1 MMPPAS
7 LGEIVQQ
14 RLRRLSFAARE
25 FLEMLAAVGEPLP
38 ESLAIHLARVG
49 PDAPTTVPSTVVSSL
64 LSQNF
69 VRRRESTGEP
79 EIEICHD
86 QIRAAV
92 IATVPEPLR
101 RALHLRIAEA
111 LASIEHQDAGMV
123 AVHFA
128 KGGDERRA
136 AEYAMRAAQAAENV
150 LAFDRAAQF
159 WGMALA
165 LAACNRPETARLYQ
179 HLARAHAASGRGV
192 ESARAYEKA
201 AEFAPAGD
209 WQLELRRHAAEEWI
223 RCGNLRQ
230 GIALLVTLGSEFQ
243 IRYTDS
249 VAVAAVS
256 ILWSRAALAWR
267 GLRYRER
274 PAGELPPRDLAR
286 LDVYWALLATEL
298 VESGDRCKFPAS
310 AFALALKAGEPRRIA
325 VALATE
331 AGYQSLAGERAY
343 VKARSLLAEA
353 LAIGKRLGD
362 AHITGTGCAMAGM
375 CGYLTGRWD
384 VAVESGLEGER
395 ILRENCAGVSWE
407 LKVAQ
412 HAGLGGLIWSGQW
425 KTFAQRLEEAIRDVQ
440 DRGDLNAVAGYRMNR
455 CPISLAADD
464 VEQAAEDLD
473 FAEETM
479 AAAWSGR
486 GFHIPNFFGLFG
498 RAQVALYQGRATAAF
513 DGMHGPL
520 RRLRWSRL
528 IRVETFAI
536 FALLLEGSL
545 AVAAAAESSA
555 DGARRRQL
563 LRIASARAGD
573 LRRRRAIWSSGL
585 AMLIEAGVE
594 SASGRAEEASARWY
608 DAQQELTRSGMRMYA
623 AAARYCGGVA
633 GADKAAVESAEA
645 FFRAQGVKVPGK
657 LAVVLA
663 PGMCAG

>member
-1 MMPPAS
+1 
-7 LGEIVQQ
+7 
-14 RLRRLSFAARE
+14 
-25 FLEMLAAVGEPLP
+25 MLAAVGEPLP
-38 ESLAIHLARVG
+38 ESLAIHLARAG
-49 PDAPTTVPSTVVSSL
+49 PEVPTPASSSVVSSL

-69 VRRRESTGEP
+69 VRRRESSGEP

-111 LASIEHQDAGMV
+111 LAAIEHQDAGMV

-136 AEYAMRAAQAAENV
+136 AEHAMRAAEAAENV

-179 HLARAHAASGRGV
+179 HLASAHAASGRGV

-201 AEFAPAGD
+201 AEFANERE

-243 IRYTDS
+243 IRYSDS
-249 VAVAAVS
+249 VALAAGS
-256 ILWSRAALAWR
+256 ILWSRAALALR

-286 LDVYWALLATEL
+286 LDIYWALTGGLSL
-298 VESGDRCKFPAS
+298 WNPVIGAS
-310 AFALALKAGEPRRIA
+310 FQLQHLRLALKAGEPRRIA

-331 AGYQSLAGERAY
+331 AGYRSLAGERTY

-362 AHITGTGCAMAGM
+362 AHITGTACAMAGM

-384 VAVESGLEGER
+384 VAVESGLEGDR

-407 LKVAQ
+407 LRVALN
-412 HAGLGGLIWSGQW
+412 AALGGLIWSGQW
-425 KTFAQRLEEAIRDVQ
+425 KTFAQRLEEAMRDVQ
-440 DRGDLNAVAGYRMNR
+440 DRGDLNAVAGFRMNR
-455 CPISLAADD
+455 CPISLGADD
-464 VEQAAEDLD
+464 VEQAAQDLNL
-473 FAEETM
+473 AEETL

-486 GFHIPNFFGLFG
+486 GFHIPNFFALFG
-498 RAQVALYQGRATAAF
+498 RAQLGMYQGRAAAEF
-513 DGMHGPL
+513 DQMHRQL

-528 IRVETFAI
+528 IRVETLAI
-536 FALLLEGSL
+536 LALLLEGSL
-545 AVAAAAESSA
+545 AVAAAAEISA
-555 DGARRRQL
+555 EGARRRQL

-594 SASGRAEEASARWY
+594 AASGRPEAASTRWY
-608 DAQQELTRSGMRMYA
+608 DAQQELTRSGMRLYA
-623 AAARYCGGVA
+623 AAAQYCGGIA
-633 GADKAAVESAEA
+633 GGDRAAVESAEA
-645 FFRAQGVKVPGK
+645 LFRAQGVKVPGK
-657 LAVVLA
+657 MAVVLA
-663 PGMCAG
+663 PGMRV